1 MIKIYFRIYFMRGL
15 VMFQRMIVGI
25 VCLNIFISS
34 IHGFHIDNDDVKQKQ
49 NKNSGIINTSAS
61 SFFKPISLSKSSL
74 GREKILTDPMSL
86 LHAAK
91 DTLRYINLHEQD
103 RHQTI
108 APDHFNEIMSL
119 DQVKKTLRYVVDS
132 IEEDKK
138 MGKEPGKFRILDP
151 KFIAKHFNFIAW
163 TADAQTAKKHNV
175 IVPKDG
181 ELRLTNYAVFV
192 VTGSKTK
199 TKQHNCALYEIR
211 DHSLPKKISK
221 QTVLAGI
228 LEQPRYQKKVRPLA
242 WVSRDGL
249 EEGLMQGTVLVKFP
263 DSSYKIFNV
272 HLNNGIA
279 YEKNKPVLQ
288 QKRYWFFKEL
298 KHSAKSVE
306 TFKNKIKRRSGV
318 IFAGDIHNIGTGKLI
333 ALRYTN
339 PITKQPGIRLGVLAD
354 TGSAFVNNL
363 YQLDFFAGLFSSRQ
377 LLSQHMK
384 QLPIFTHAY
393 LLSKK

>member
-1 MIKIYFRIYFMRGL
+1 MILQRIIL
-15 VMFQRMIVGI
+15 IV
-25 VCLNIFISS
+25 VCFKIFITSA
-34 IHGFHIDNDDVKQKQ
+34 HAFHIDNEDVKKQ
-49 NKNSGIINTSAS
+49 PGKNSGIINTSAS
-61 SFFKPISLSKSSL
+61 SFFKTVSLSKSSL
-74 GREKILTDPMSL
+74 KQETVLTDPISL

-108 APDHFNEIMSL
+108 APDHFNEVMSF
-119 DQVKKTLRYVVDS
+119 DQVKKTLHYIVDV

-138 MGKEPGKFRILDP
+138 TGKFRILDP
-151 KFIAKHFNFIAW
+151 KFIAKQFNFIAW
-163 TADAQTAKKHNV
+163 TADAQTAQSNNV
-175 IVPKDG
+175 TLPSDG
-181 ELRLTNYAVFV
+181 ALRLTNYAVFV
-192 VTGSKTK
+192 VTGSTTK
-199 TKQHNCALYEIR
+199 TKQYNCALYEIR

-221 QTVLAGI
+221 QSVLAGV
-228 LEQPRYQKKVRPLA
+228 LEKPAYQKKVRPLA

-249 EEGLMQGTVLVKFP
+249 EEALMQGTVLVKFV

-333 ALRYTN
+333 ALRHTN
-339 PITKQPGIRLGVLAD
+339 PLTKQPEIRLGVLAD

-363 YQLDFFAGLFSSRQ
+363 YQLDFFAGLFSSRNA
-377 LLSQHMK
+377 LSQHMK

>member
-1 MIKIYFRIYFMRGL
+1 
-15 VMFQRMIVGI
+15 MFQRIIVGI
-25 VCLNIFISS
+25 VFLKIFIIG
-34 IHGFHIDNDDVKQKQ
+34 IHAFHIDNEDVKKKPGT
-49 NKNSGIINTSAS
+49 NGGFVNTSAS
-61 SFFKPISLSKSSL
+61 SFFKPVPLSKSSIS
-74 GREKILTDPMSL
+74 REKVLTDPISL

-91 DTLRYINLHEQD
+91 DTLRYIDLHEQD
-103 RHQTI
+103 RYQTI
-108 APDHFNEIMSL
+108 APGHFDDILSL
-119 DQVKKTLRYVVDS
+119 DQVKKTLRYVVDV

-138 MGKEPGKFRILDP
+138 MGKEVGKEMVKFRILDP
-151 KFIAKHFNFIAW
+151 KFIAKQFNFIAW
-163 TADAQTAKKHNV
+163 TADSQTAQNNNV
-175 IVPKDG
+175 TLPKNG
-181 ELRLTNYAVFV
+181 ALRLTNYAVFV
-192 VTGSKTK
+192 ITGSKTK
-199 TKQHNCALYEIR
+199 TKQYNCALYEIR

-221 QTVLAGI
+221 QNVLAGV
-228 LEQPRYQKKVRPLA
+228 LEQPKYQKKVRPLA

-249 EEGLMQGTVLVKFP
+249 EEALMQGTVLVKFD

-279 YEKNKPVLQ
+279 FEKNKPVLQ

-333 ALRYTN
+333 ALRHTN
-339 PITKQPGIRLGVLAD
+339 PVTKQPEIRLGVLAD

-363 YQLDFFAGLFSSRQ
+363 YQLDFFAGLFSSRSA
-377 LLSQHMK
+377 LSQHMK
-384 QLPIFTHAY
+384 QLPIYTHAY